1 MPQGTVTSLEI
12 ALLMGK
18 PAPRWCV
25 GAGFEKSKWVTAD
38 LSQTFMSVK
47 EQRVDGSSVRTFSC
61 PPPPLGSIERWGLR
75 GRVYRSP
82 TRCERRGSPPDAGVC

>member
-61 PPPPLGSIERWGLR
+61 PPPPLGQLSGGACAGESID
-75 GRVYRSP
+75 
-82 TRCERRGSPPDAGVC
+82 PDALCASGIPAFGGDL